1 MGRLKWLLAGIFCA
15 CMVALLLPVSAKAA
29 VASDTTVLDFGSVQE
44 GYDAPDEQTITF
56 TNTGNTTYLLSEN
69 TYHHEN
75 YIITLS
81 PIGHVANPNA
91 WVIEAYSTVTATFQP
106 KAGLSPGV
114 YDVLLTYGIYDILP
128 SIEIKFTV
136 LPAET
141 PPPTP
146 TASPSPTV
154 APTPTVTPTVTPT
167 PAKSYTVTYNGN
179 GGTIGGKTSVTKTV
193 TTGSKYVLPATP
205 VQADYTFAGWYTAM
219 LGGDRVT
226 SNTVFTQSYDM
237 ILFAQWTSK
246 YTSVYSLYNKN
257 NGEHFFTATVS
268 ERDNLVSAGW
278 KYEGIAWKAPRQGN
292 PVYRLYE
299 PASGAHLY
307 TRDASERSNLLKL
320 GWKNEGT
327 AWYSDPAQKR
337 PIYRLYNK
345 NATAAA
351 AHHYTVNA
359 TERDNLV
366 KAGWKYEGI
375 AFYGA

>member
-1 MGRLKWLLAGIFCA
+1 MLVYHIK
-15 CMVALLLPVSAKAA
+15 
-29 VASDTTVLDFGSVQE
+29 
-44 GYDAPDEQTITF
+44 
-56 TNTGNTTYLLSEN
+56 TNSSTGT
-69 TYHHEN
+69 
-75 YIITLS
+75 
-81 PIGHVANPNA
+81 
-91 WVIEAYSTVTATFQP
+91 
-106 KAGLSPGV
+106 K
-114 YDVLLTYGIYDILP
+114 
-128 SIEIKFTV
+128 
-136 LPAET
+136 
-141 PPPTP
+141 
-146 TASPSPTV
+146 
-154 APTPTVTPTVTPT
+154 
-167 PAKSYTVTYNGN
+167 
-179 GGTIGGKTSVTKTV
+179 IGGH
-193 TTGSKYVLPATP
+193 SK
-205 VQADYTFAGWYTAM
+205 
-219 LGGDRVT
+219 
-226 SNTVFTQSYDM
+226 
-237 ILFAQWTSK
+237 
-246 YTSVYSLYNKN
+246 
-257 NGEHFFTATVS
+257 HFFTATVS